1 MPTVRKGRV
10 RTGPRGPITPNK
22 LRGTAWATSRRS
34 ALEEVIVT
42 GWGERV
48 SAVSASRARL
58 ARDERAVLY
67 YVPEEVFV
75 DHSKIGRCEEI

>member
-1 MPTVRKGRV
+1 M
-10 RTGPRGPITPNK
+10 I
-22 LRGTAWATSRRS
+22 
-34 ALEEVIVT
+34 

-48 SAVSASRARL
+48 FVASASRARL

-75 DHSKIGRCEEI
+75 DHSKIGLYEEI

>member
-1 MPTVRKGRV
+1 M
-10 RTGPRGPITPNK
+10 I
-22 LRGTAWATSRRS
+22 
-34 ALEEVIVT
+34 
-42 GWGERV
+42 GWGGLV